1 LGEPTFSHCSV
12 NNLRDKKVLIT
23 FGARVKILRQERNMT
38 LQSLAFEAEMEISQV
53 HRIEKGVINPT
64 LTTLNA
70 LAKAF
75 NITLDDLV
83 KI

>member
-1 LGEPTFSHCSV
+1 V

>member
-1 LGEPTFSHCSV
+1 M